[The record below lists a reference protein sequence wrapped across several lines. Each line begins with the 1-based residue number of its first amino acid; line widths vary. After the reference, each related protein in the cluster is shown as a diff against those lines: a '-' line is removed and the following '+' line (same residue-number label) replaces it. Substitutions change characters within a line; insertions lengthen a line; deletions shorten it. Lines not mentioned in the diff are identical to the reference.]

1 MLFSGRGGG
10 WQTLIMWK
18 PNWACT
24 TCGMLSSRRY
34 SVQRHIRN
42 LHRGNGLE
50 VPYVDYM
57 EGRLTGIYKPASSKQ
72 QQSSLKYSTY
82 LDTFYG
88 ATTGLNASSF
98 SSYSNSFMPYG
109 RSELYGYPS
118 VSSTSYSDQSYKAMK
133 PSSSAPPSEDLL
145 SQMTTEYCREF
156 ARGLARKALSTTIL
170 EPNLQSSI
178 IQGSLGNN
186 AILGIPQKQ
195 DIFGYRFE
203 ICEHCLFTDPLE
215 VRFGEDGT
223 NNNNNNNNNND
234 NDDEEAVVARIERKH
249 YCDPKLIAS
258 NTKEVLDKEGN
269 VKAMVNELPKITI
282 GMTKRWIKDQKN
294 RLIAIKIP
302 HKNNNDNIGDSDDDN
317 IQPEQERIKIPN
329 PKNSKQQIIFQY
341 SKEKHIEITLT
352 SNESEK
358 NHWAAR
364 AIRDGHT
371 ILTNDE
377 MEDFLRKVQTS
388 TFAIFKIHMPSTAS
402 PQLEQQHESIGLY
415 FLAVLPY
422 DNNKSVQ
429 SNSTNETFLSLHNQL
444 VNISNFTIPT
454 VNSQSSSSD

>member
-1 MLFSGRGGG
+1 
-10 WQTLIMWK
+10 
-18 PNWACT
+18 
-24 TCGMLSSRRY
+24 
-34 SVQRHIRN
+34 
-42 LHRGNGLE
+42 
-50 VPYVDYM
+50 M

-88 ATTGLNASSF
+88 ATTGLNAF
-98 SSYSNSFMPYG
+98 SSYSNSFMPYR
-109 RSELYGYPS
+109 RSEVYGYPS
-118 VSSTSYSDQSYKAMK
+118 VSSTSYSDQSYKALK
-133 PSSSAPPSEDLL
+133 TSSSAPPSDLL
-145 SQMTTEYCREF
+145 SQMTTEYCREV
-156 ARGLARKALSTTIL
+156 ARGLARKALSVTTIL
-170 EPNLQSSI
+170 EPNLQSSV

-223 NNNNNNNNNND
+223 NNNNNNNDD
-234 NDDEEAVVARIERKH
+234 NDDEDAVVARIERKH

-269 VKAMVNELPKITI
+269 VKAMVDELPKITI
-282 GMTKRWIKDQKN
+282 GITKWWIKDQKN

-302 HKNNNDNIGDSDDDN
+302 HKNNNDNIGDNDDDN
-317 IQPEQERIKIPN
+317 IQPAQDRIKIPN
-329 PKNSKQQIIFQY
+329 PKNPKQQIIFQY

-352 SNESEK
+352 STESEK

-377 MEDFLRKVQTS
+377 MEDFLRRVQTS

-402 PQLEQQHESIGLY
+402 PQLEQQQHESIGLY
-415 FLAVLPY
+415 FLAVLPHD
-422 DNNKSVQ
+422 DNNKSVHY
-429 SNSTNETFLSLHNQL
+429 NSTNETFLSLHNQL

>member
-1 MLFSGRGGG
+1 
-10 WQTLIMWK
+10 MWK

-42 LHRGNGLE
+42 SHRGNGLE

-57 EGRLTGIYKPASSKQ
+57 EDRLTGIYKPDSSKL
-72 QQSSLKYSTY
+72 QQSSLKYSSY
-82 LDTFYG
+82 LDTFYA

-98 SSYSNSFMPYG
+98 SSYSNSFMPYR
-109 RSELYGYPS
+109 RSEVYGYPS
-118 VSSTSYSDQSYKAMK
+118 VSSTSYSDQSYKALK
-133 PSSSAPPSEDLL
+133 TSSSAPPSEELV
-145 SQMTTEYCREF
+145 SQMTTEYCREL
-156 ARGLARKALSTTIL
+156 ARGLARKALSTATIL
-170 EPNLQSSI
+170 EPNLQSSA
-178 IQGSLGNN
+178 IQGGLGNN
-186 AILGIPQKQ
+186 PILGIPQKQ

-203 ICEHCLFTDPLE
+203 ICEHCLFTDALE

-223 NNNNNNNNNND
+223 NNNNNN
-234 NDDEEAVVARIERKH
+234 DDEEEAVVGRIERKH

-258 NTKEVLDKEGN
+258 NTKEVLDNEGT
-269 VKAMVNELPKITI
+269 VKAMVNELPKNAIR
-282 GMTKRWIKDQKN
+282 MTKWWIKDQKN

-302 HKNNNDNIGDSDDDN
+302 HKNNNDNIGDNDDNN

-329 PKNSKQQIIFQY
+329 PKNPKQQIIFQY
-341 SKEKHIEITLT
+341 FKEKHIEITLT
-352 SNESEK
+352 SNK
-358 NHWAAR
+358 NGKIHWADR
-364 AIRDGHT
+364 AIRDGYT

-377 MEDFLRKVQTS
+377 MEDFLRRVQTS

-402 PQLEQQHESIGLY
+402 PQLEQQHEPIGLY
-415 FLAVLPY
+415 FLAVLPHD

-454 VNSQSSSSD
+454 VNPQSSSSD